1 MQQKALEQE
10 AAEKRLQDQK
20 NKKTESGPKE
30 EVPPAPEQEK
40 DRKPATMGA
49 APSGSET
56 NSKHQKMRS
65 IDVQKPLINPWLA
78 QNSHTG
84 KHLTAKNITTSEQA

>member
-1 MQQKALEQE
+1 M
-10 AAEKRLQDQK
+10 
-20 NKKTESGPKE
+20 TESGPKE
-30 EVPPAPEQEK
+30 EISPQPEQEK

-78 QNSHTG
+78 KNNHTG
-84 KHLTAKNITTSEQA
+84 KHLTAKNISTSEQTQINLRN